1 MKFFAIA
8 TVAVLS
14 LSSSAYASD
23 LSGIYASSGTCS
35 NSEKTQCW
43 IEVKDKR
50 NSLEIRHVVADRM
63 DANKV
68 LCSTKIIAKKVDTS
82 TAIEQQYSGR
92 IGKDG
97 VYVRHWPQLA
107 QINLYEGR
115 LNKKVCK
122 KYSYMFEYGMV
133 GD

>member
-1 MKFFAIA
+1 MKKIA
-8 TVAVLS
+8 LVVSSVLS

-43 IEVKDKR
+43 IEVKDKK

-63 DANKV
+63 NSSKV
-68 LCSTKIIAKKVDTS
+68 LCSTKIVAKKEDTS

-115 LNKKVCK
+115 LNKKICN
-122 KYSYMFEYGMV
+122 KYSYMFEYGLV

>member
-1 MKFFAIA
+1 MKNVAIL
-8 TVAVLS
+8 TVALLS
-14 LSSSAYASD
+14 LSTTAQAGD
-23 LSGIYASSGTCS
+23 LSGHYASSGTCS

-43 IEVKDKR
+43 IEVKDKK
-50 NSLEIRHVVADRM
+50 NALEIRHVVADRM
-63 DANKV
+63 NANKI
-68 LCSTKIIAKKVDTS
+68 LCSTKIIAKKEDTS
-82 TAIEQQYSGR
+82 TAVEQQYSGR

-122 KYSYMFEYGMV
+122 KYSYMYEYGMI